1 MMVQKKFKFRIYV
14 KEYDWWITGIGYGYS
29 FDDALRDMLRRL
41 NIKEESVRDWYL
53 I

>member
-1 MMVQKKFKFRIYV
+1 MMVKKKFKFRFYIKGSDLYFTEV
-14 KEYDWWITGIGYGYS
+14 GYGY
-29 FDDALRDMLRRL
+29 FPYDALRRL

>member
-1 MMVQKKFKFRIYV
+1 MMVKKKFKFRFYIKGSDLYFTEV
-14 KEYDWWITGIGYGYS
+14 GYGY
-29 FDDALRDMLRRL
+29 FPYDALRDMLRRL